1 MCFRLIDA
9 KKSQHPVSLLCGVL
23 GVSRAGY
30 YAWKDR
36 PASARQ
42 RRDCEVLAAIA
53 AIHGESKASY
63 GWPRIHAEL
72 RHRGVWVSRKRVAR
86 LMRQAG
92 LSGMVRRRHLDLRD
106 EGVRVG
112 RKRVER
118 LMRNAGLSGYV
129 KRRKGTTT
137 IRVPGIATAP
147 DLVRRDFA
155 PAAANRL
162 WVADLTEIATWEG
175 KLYLAVVIDC
185 YSRRCVG
192 WAMAE
197 HMRAELVVEALE
209 MALWQRRP
217 DAGLV
222 HHSDRGGQY
231 VSLVFGQTAR
241 SAGIDVSMGAKG
253 CALDNAV
260 AEAFFATLKKELT
273 RRRSWPTR
281 RELQSAVF
289 AWIEAWYNRRR
300 LHSTLGYLSPV
311 SYENSTLGQ
320 RGTGLAAS
328 RLAPTSDMIKEKAA

>member
-9 KKSQHPVSLLCGVL
+9 KKSQHPVSRLCSVL

-36 PASARQ
+36 PASARAH
-42 RRDCEVLAAIA
+42 RDGELLEAIA
-53 AIHGESKASY
+53 AIHGESKATY
-63 GWPRIHAEL
+63 GWPRVHAEL
-72 RHRGVWVSRKRVAR
+72 RHRGVRVSRKRVAR

-92 LSGMVRRRHLDLRD
+92 LSGMLR
-106 EGVRVG
+106 
-112 RKRVER
+112 
-118 LMRNAGLSGYV
+118 
-129 KRRKGTTT
+129 RRKGKTT

-155 PAAANRL
+155 PSEPNRL
-162 WVADLTEIATWEG
+162 WVADLTEVATWEG

-209 MALWQRRP
+209 MAIWQRRP
-217 DAGLV
+217 ATGLV

-231 VSLVFGQTAR
+231 VSLSFGQSAR
-241 SAGIDVSMGAKG
+241 AAGIDISMGAKG

-273 RRRSWPTR
+273 RRHAWPTR

-289 AWIEAWYNRRR
+289 AWIEGWYNRRR

-311 SYENSTLGQ
+311 DYENRTLGH
-320 RGTGLAAS
+320 TGASLAAS
-328 RLAPTSDMIKEKAA
+328 RLAHSPIMIKEKAA

>member
-9 KKSQHPVSLLCGVL
+9 KRAQHPVSLLCSVL

-36 PASARQ
+36 PACAR
-42 RRDCEVLAAIA
+42 RRCDDELLDAIR
-53 AIHGESKASY
+53 AIHDASKATY

-72 RHRGVWVSRKRVAR
+72 RHRGVRVSRKRVAR

-92 LSGMVRRRHLDLRD
+92 LSGMVRRRK
-106 EGVRVG
+106 G
-112 RKRVER
+112 R
-118 LMRNAGLSGYV
+118 
-129 KRRKGTTT
+129 TTVS
-137 IRVPGIATAP
+137 VPGIATAP

-155 PAAANRL
+155 PTEPNRL

-175 KLYLAVVIDC
+175 KLYLAVVVDC
-185 YSRRCVG
+185 FSRRCVG
-192 WAMAE
+192 WSMAD

-217 DAGLV
+217 AVGLV

-231 VSLVFGQTAR
+231 VSLIFGQTAR
-241 SAGIDVSMGAKG
+241 AAGIDVSMGAKG

-260 AEAFFATLKKELT
+260 CESFFATLKKELT

-281 RELQSAVF
+281 RELESAVF
-289 AWIEAWYNRRR
+289 AWIEGWYNRRR
-300 LHSTLGYLSPV
+300 LHSTLGYLSPLD
-311 SYENSTLGQ
+311 YENTTLVQ
-320 RGTGLAAS
+320 RGAGLAAS
-328 RLAPTSDMIKEKAA
+328 RLAHTSDMIKEKAA

>member
-36 PASARQ
+36 SPSPRAM
-42 RRDCEVLAAIA
+42 RDAQLSEQIA
-53 AIHGESKASY
+53 EIHDESQGTY

-72 RHRGVWVSRKRVAR
+72 RHRGVRASRKRVAR
-86 LMRQAG
+86 LMRRAG
-92 LSGMVRRRHLDLRD
+92 LSGMVRRR
-106 EGVRVG
+106 
-112 RKRVER
+112 
-118 LMRNAGLSGYV
+118 
-129 KRRKGTTT
+129 KGKTT
-137 IRVPGIATAP
+137 ICVPGVATAP

-155 PAAANRL
+155 PTAPNRL

-175 KLYLAVVIDC
+175 KLYLAVVVDC

-209 MALWQRRP
+209 MAIWQRRP
-217 DAGLV
+217 ETGLV

-231 VSLVFGQTAR
+231 VSLIFGQTAR
-241 SAGIDVSMGAKG
+241 DAGIAVSMGANG

-260 AEAFFATLKKELT
+260 CEAFFATLKKELT
-273 RRRSWPTR
+273 RRRS
-281 RELQSAVF
+281 
-289 AWIEAWYNRRR
+289 
-300 LHSTLGYLSPV
+300 
-311 SYENSTLGQ
+311 
-320 RGTGLAAS
+320 
-328 RLAPTSDMIKEKAA
+328 

>member
-92 LSGMVRRRHLDLRD
+92 LSGMVRRR
-106 EGVRVG
+106 
-112 RKRVER
+112 
-118 LMRNAGLSGYV
+118 
-129 KRRKGTTT
+129 KGKTT

-222 HHSDRGGQY
+222 HHSDRGGQGGFKG
-231 VSLVFGQTAR
+231 SLQHLDRGGVDGQA
-241 SAGIDVSMGAKG
+241 SGVDGGVDGSLADEVAGGAVVVQG
-253 CALDNAV
+253 GAAGV
-260 AEAFFATLKKELT
+260 
-273 RRRSWPTR
+273 
-281 RELQSAVF
+281 
-289 AWIEAWYNRRR
+289 
-300 LHSTLGYLSPV
+300 
-311 SYENSTLGQ
+311 
-320 RGTGLAAS
+320 LA
-328 RLAPTSDMIKEKAA
+328 

>member
-30 YAWKDR
+30 YAWRDR
-36 PASARQ
+36 SPSPRAL
-42 RRDCEVLAAIA
+42 RDAQLSEQIA
-53 AIHGESKASY
+53 EIHDESQGTY

-72 RHRGVWVSRKRVAR
+72 RHRGVRASRKRVAR
-86 LMRQAG
+86 LMRRAG
-92 LSGMVRRRHLDLRD
+92 LSGMVRRRK
-106 EGVRVG
+106 G
-112 RKRVER
+112 R
-118 LMRNAGLSGYV
+118 
-129 KRRKGTTT
+129 TT
-137 IRVPGIATAP
+137 IRVPGVATAP

-155 PAAANRL
+155 PTAPNRL

-175 KLYLAVVIDC
+175 KLYLAVVVDC

-209 MALWQRRP
+209 MAIWQRRP

-231 VSLVFGQTAR
+231 VSLIFGQTAR
-241 SAGIDVSMGAKG
+241 DAGIAVSMGAKG

-260 AEAFFATLKKELT
+260 CEAFFATLKKELT

-281 RELQSAVF
+281 RDLQTAVF
-289 AWIEAWYNRRR
+289 AWIEGWYNRRR
-300 LHSTLGYLSPV
+300 LHSTLGYLSPAD
-311 SYENSTLGQ
+311 YENGTLGQ
-320 RGTGLAAS
+320 TGAGLAAS
-328 RLAPTSDMIKEKAA
+328 RLAHSPSMIKEKAA